1 MNPKILDLQKRLN
14 ELGYGPLEEDGKYG
28 SRTAEAFKLYQDEI
42 DPDTPTV
49 IPTPQQKWWTS
60 KRFLGGVGTILVG
73 ILGILG
79 YSVEAEALT
88 QILVA
93 LVTLGTGTISLIG
106 ALRENGE
113 VDIESMPT
121 RTSGMRRK
129 NDSEYKDPRGLFGD

>member
-1 MNPKILDLQKRLN
+1 MNPKYLNLQKRLN
-14 ELGYGPLEEDGKYG
+14 ELGYGPLKEDGIYG
-28 SRTAEAFKLYQDEI
+28 KNTAAAFEAYQDEI

-49 IPTPQQKWWTS
+49 IPAPQQKWWTS

>member
-1 MNPKILDLQKRLN
+1 
-14 ELGYGPLEEDGKYG
+14 
-28 SRTAEAFKLYQDEI
+28 
-42 DPDTPTV
+42 
-49 IPTPQQKWWTS
+49 
-60 KRFLGGVGTILVG
+60 VGTILVG